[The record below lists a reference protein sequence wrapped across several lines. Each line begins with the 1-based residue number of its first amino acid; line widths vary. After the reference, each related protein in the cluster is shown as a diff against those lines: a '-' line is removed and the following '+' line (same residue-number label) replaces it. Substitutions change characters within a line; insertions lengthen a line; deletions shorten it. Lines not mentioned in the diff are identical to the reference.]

1 MYNYTK
7 MNYTIREDGREVKN
21 ISNLSMILFTFNNIY
36 KM

>member
-7 MNYTIREDGREVKN
+7 MNYTIREDGRDLKN
-21 ISNLSMILFTFNNIY
+21 ISNLSTILFRFNNMY